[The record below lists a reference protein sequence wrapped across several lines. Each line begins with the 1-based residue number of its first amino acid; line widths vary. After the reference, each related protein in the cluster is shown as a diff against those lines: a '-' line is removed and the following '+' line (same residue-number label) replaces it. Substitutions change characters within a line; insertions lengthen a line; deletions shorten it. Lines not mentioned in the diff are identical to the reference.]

1 MPIHDV
7 AVDPIRTGL
16 FDAMNFVSEIRKI
29 GGEDGGCD
37 DNFSHG
43 VME

>member
-1 MPIHDV
+1 M
-7 AVDPIRTGL
+7 DPIRTGL

-29 GGEDGGCD
+29 RGEDGGRN
-37 DNFSHG
+37 DNLSHG